1 MITNTIGLVKKT
13 DCNTTIKEIENK
25 MRSVTG
31 LVITAALSTKATEIE
46 NKIPNILMELSKLL

>member
-13 DCNTTIKEIENK
+13 DCNTTITEIENK

-31 LVITAALSTKATEIE
+31 LVITAALSAKATQIE
-46 NKIPNILMELSKLL
+46 NKIPNILM